1 MFTKGR
7 LAYHNLLHIS
17 ISIALA
23 VSVVLY
29 GCSDKQ
35 SSEKATAGD
44 ASSQKKEWLSI
55 MGGVIGG
62 SFSQFAGGV
71 SHILTHQEP
80 HIKISVEASA
90 GSIENTRR
98 VNDDSEGLGVVFAS
112 ESYLGYHGQEIFAEE
127 GPKTNIRMVTLLFI
141 AYDQFST
148 LANSDVHQFED
159 IVGKKIASGASG
171 SGTAQTLER
180 LSKLAG
186 IWGEFTPIYKGGTAA
201 AEALQDGQVDGFQW
215 LVSVPNSAVIQ
226 LTTIKSIRMLDLDT
240 PAKKYGFY
248 EKYPFYLSGSLPKGA
263 YEGKVEPVK
272 TIVMPT
278 VLISNKAVSE
288 ETIYALLKHV
298 YAPEGHQAMLQT
310 NQAAAD
316 MTIENGPK
324 AFVIPLHRGAYKFW
338 SEQGVEIP
346 AHAMP
351 VD

>member
-1 MFTKGR
+1 MFTKNR
-7 LAYHNLLHIS
+7 DAHHNLLFMFT
-17 ISIALA
+17 AFMLT
-23 VSVVLY
+23 VLVVLH

-35 SSEKATAGD
+35 SSEKAKTTD
-44 ASSQKKEWLSI
+44 ASRQEKEWLSI
-55 MGGVIGG
+55 LGGVIGG

-71 SHILTHQEP
+71 SRILTQQEP
-80 HIKISVEASA
+80 HLKISVGASA
-90 GSIENTRR
+90 GSVENTRR
-98 VNDDSEGLGVVFAS
+98 VNDDTEALGVVFAS
-112 ESYLGYHGQEIFAEE
+112 ESYLGYHGEEIFTEE

-148 LANSDVHQFED
+148 LAHSDVHQFED

-180 LSKLAG
+180 LSRLAG
-186 IWGEFTPIYKGGTAA
+186 IWGKFTPIYKGGSAA
-201 AEALQDGQVDGFQW
+201 AEALQDGQVAAFQW

-226 LTTIKSIRMLDLDT
+226 LTAIKSIRMIDLDVV
-240 PAKKYGFY
+240 AKKYGFY
-248 EKYPFYLSGSLPKGA
+248 EKYPFYLSGSLPEGA
-263 YEGKVEPVK
+263 YEGKVEPVR
-272 TIVMPT
+272 TLLMPT
-278 VLISNKAVSE
+278 VLIANKAVSE
-288 ETIYALLKHV
+288 ETIYKLLKHV
-298 YAPEGHQAMLQT
+298 YAPEGHQMMLQT

>member
-1 MFTKGR
+1 MFTQSI
-7 LAYHNLLHIS
+7 YHKS
-17 ISIALA
+17 IIFALM
-23 VSVVLY
+23 VYVVFY

-35 SSEKATAGD
+35 STEKPKTAD
-44 ASSQKKEWLSI
+44 TPSQEREWLSI
-55 MGGVIGG
+55 LGGAAGG
-62 SFSQFAGGV
+62 SFSQFAGGIRQV
-71 SHILTHQEP
+71 LAKHEP
-80 HIKISVEASA
+80 HIKISVDGSA
-90 GSIENTRR
+90 GSVENTRR
-98 VNDDSEGLGVVFAS
+98 VNEDPEALGVVFAS
-112 ESYLGYHGQEIFAEE
+112 ESYLGYNGEEIFAEE
-127 GPKTNIRMVTLLFI
+127 GAKTNIRVVTLLFI

-159 IVGKKIASGASG
+159 IVGRKIAAGASG

-226 LTTIKSIRMLDLDT
+226 LTAIKSIRMLDLDT

-248 EKYPFYLSGSLPKGA
+248 EKYPFYLSGTLPEGA
-263 YEGKVEPVK
+263 YEGKVEPVN
-272 TIVMPT
+272 TILMPT
-278 VLISNKAVSE
+278 ILIAHKDVSDEAV
-288 ETIYALLKHV
+288 YAILKHV
-298 YAPEGHQAMLQT
+298 YSPEGHQMMLLT

-316 MTIENGPK
+316 MTIENASK
-324 AFVIPLHRGAYKFW
+324 AFVIPLHRGAHKFW